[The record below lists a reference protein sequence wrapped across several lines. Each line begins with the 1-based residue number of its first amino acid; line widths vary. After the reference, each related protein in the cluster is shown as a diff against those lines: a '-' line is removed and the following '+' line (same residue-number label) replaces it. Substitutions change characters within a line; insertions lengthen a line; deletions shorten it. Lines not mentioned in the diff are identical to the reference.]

1 MDFESLKAAI
11 QTSTQQID
19 PYNWVSFR
27 ILHQMANLLQNQY
40 PAGTYEAFGQR
51 ETEDSLLLIK
61 SYQSNLEIK
70 KTYENRFWEARPPQ
84 IIDVDRDALIKE
96 MKMHHKVFTK
106 KQGVKHILR
115 FLTAQNNEVENWFRL
130 NGDPAIDHAGSQE
143 KHPIF
148 GRGLKYKL
156 RKRFLKARVAIDPA
170 KNMDQDGMIPQKEGG
185 TRKPKGK
192 KGAQA
197 AEMQEKPT
205 ENREQAMRILLR

>member
-1 MDFESLKAAI
+1 
-11 QTSTQQID
+11 
-19 PYNWVSFR
+19 
-27 ILHQMANLLQNQY
+27 MANLLQNQY
-40 PAGTYEAFGQR
+40 PLGTYDAFGQR
-51 ETEDSLLLIK
+51 ETEDPLLLIK
-61 SYQSNLEIK
+61 SYQDNLASK
-70 KTYENRFWEARPPQ
+70 KIYENKFWESRPQ
-84 IIDVDRDALIKE
+84 IIDVDRDELIKE

-130 NGDPAIDHAGSQE
+130 NGDPAIEHAGSQE

-156 RKRFLKARVAIDPA
+156 RKRFLKARIATDPA
-170 KNMDQDGMIPQKEGG
+170 KEQDQDGNGPQKESG

-197 AEMQEKPT
+197 GEMQEKPT
-205 ENREQAMRILLR
+205 ENREQAMRILLRQEELGSGYVITDTDLYLAQ